1 MLEVGIYKI
10 TSPSGKVYIGQS
22 NNIRKRKAN
31 YKRTVHCKGQ
41 VRLYNSLCKHGFD
54 NHEFTVL
61 EYCDVSQLNTR
72 ERHWQDFFD
81 VIGLNGLNCK
91 LTKTSDK
98 PMVLSEEA
106 RMKISKFVTENNPMK
121 NPETKEMFKVK
132 FKGDKNPMFNK
143 KGSLNKASKKVI
155 DKESKM
161 VFECIR
167 EAADFYNVKYSTL
180 KSMINGTNKNKTNLI
195 YYEQY

>member
-1 MLEVGIYKI
+1 MNIGIYMIKN
-10 TSPSGKVYIGQS
+10 PSGKIYIGQS
-22 NNIRKRKAN
+22 KDIEKRKKN
-31 YKRTVHCKGQ
+31 YQKTIHCKGQ
-41 VRLYNSLCKHGFD
+41 VRLYNSLIKHGFS

-61 EYCDVSQLNTR
+61 EYCDVNSLNAR
-72 ERHWQDFFD
+72 ERYWQDFFD

-91 LTKTSDK
+91 LTKADDK

-106 RMKISKFVTENNPMK
+106 RMKISKFVKENNPMK
-121 NPETKEMFKVK
+121 NPETKEMFKVM
-132 FKGDKNPMFNK
+132 FQGERNPMFNK

-161 VFECIR
+161 IFECIR
-167 EAADFYNVKYSTL
+167 EAADFYNIKYSTL